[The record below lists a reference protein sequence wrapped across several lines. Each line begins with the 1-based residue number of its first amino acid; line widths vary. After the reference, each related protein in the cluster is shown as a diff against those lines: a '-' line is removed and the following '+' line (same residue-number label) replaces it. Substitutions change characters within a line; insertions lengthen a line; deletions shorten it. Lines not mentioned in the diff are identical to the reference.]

1 MAKMKTKPTIK
12 LDPADVERLAEQGLT
27 LEQIASSLGVSYS
40 TLNRRKQ
47 ETEDLEEALK
57 RGREKGIAKVT
68 NALFENAM
76 SGNVTAQI
84 FYLKCRA
91 GWSTTDKLEVSGG
104 AVAVGDGLKS
114 VYESLRE
121 VVKETADREEDK
133 RNDA

>member
-1 MAKMKTKPTIK
+1 MAKMKTKPKIE
-12 LDPADVERLAEQGLT
+12 LNPADVERLAEQGLT

-40 TLNRRKQ
+40 TLNNRQKESEEIQ
-47 ETEDLEEALK
+47 EALK
-57 RGREKGIAKVT
+57 KGRERGIAKVT

-84 FYLKCRA
+84 FFLKCRA

-121 VVKETADREEDK
+121 VVTETADREEGK